1 MDYLAAMRA
10 FVRAVEL
17 GSFSKA
23 AREMDMKVSTV
34 SRYVSG
40 LETDLS
46 AALLNRSTRAL
57 RLTEAGA
64 AFYERAAAILVEV
77 EDARLQTTALN
88 ARPQGLLRIGAPGA
102 FGRRHLAPHLKQ
114 FRELYPDIRLDL
126 SLTEATVDL
135 IDSGLDVAIRIGA
148 LPDSSLVARRLA
160 AHRRLLVASPAYVHR
175 HGVPGEPEDLADHHC
190 LLFAIQRRDDAWFH
204 RPPDRADAEAF
215 PVKIR
220 GEVRADDSD
229 VLLQAARD
237 GLGIGLLPTWIL
249 ADDLQSGRLEALMT
263 DRRWSIA
270 PGPEPAIHAVYPPKK
285 TVSPKVR
292 AFLDFIV
299 ERFGSPPYW
308 EMAGG

>member
-23 AREMDMKVSTV
+23 ARELDVKVSTV

-40 LETDLS
+40 LETDLA

-57 RLTEAGA
+57 RLTEAGT
-64 AFYERAAAILVEV
+64 AFYERAAVILADV
-77 EDARLQTTALN
+77 EDARLETTALN

-102 FGRRHLAPHLKQ
+102 FGRRHVAPHLKE
-114 FRELYPDIRLDL
+114 FRVLYPDIRVDL
-126 SLTEATVDL
+126 SLAEATVDL
-135 IDSGLDVAIRIGA
+135 IDSGLDVAVRIGA

-160 AHRRLLVASPAYVHR
+160 EHRRLLVASPVYLER
-175 HGVPGEPEDLADHHC
+175 HGAPRVPVDLGAHRC
-190 LLFAIQRRDDAWFH
+190 LLFSIQWRDDAWFH
-204 RPPDRADAEAF
+204 RPQDRPSAQAA
-215 PVKIR
+215 PVEIR
-220 GEVRADDSD
+220 GDVRANDSD

-237 GLGIGLLPTWIL
+237 GLGVGLLPTWIL
-249 ADDLQSGRLEALMT
+249 TDDLQSGRLQPLMT

-270 PGPEPAIHAVYPPKK
+270 PGPEPAIHAVYAPKK

-292 AFLDFIV
+292 AFLDFIAT
-299 ERFGSPPYW
+299 RFGAPPYW
-308 EMAGG
+308 ELPND

>member
-23 AREMDMKVSTV
+23 ARELDVKVSTV

-40 LETDLS
+40 LETDLA

-57 RLTEAGA
+57 RLTEAGT
-64 AFYERAAAILVEV
+64 AFYERAAVILADV
-77 EDARLQTTALN
+77 EDARLETTALN

-102 FGRRHLAPHLKQ
+102 FGRRHVAPHLKE
-114 FRELYPDIRLDL
+114 FRDLYPDIRVDL
-126 SLTEATVDL
+126 SLAEATVDL

-160 AHRRLLVASPAYVHR
+160 EHRRLLVASPAYLER
-175 HGVPGEPEDLADHHC
+175 HGAPRIPADLGAHRC
-190 LLFAIQRRDDAWFH
+190 LLFSIQWRDDVWFH
-204 RPPDRADAEAF
+204 RPRDRPSAEAT
-215 PVKIR
+215 PVAIR
-220 GEVRADDSD
+220 GDVRANDSD
-229 VLLQAARD
+229 VLLRAARD
-237 GLGIGLLPTWIL
+237 GLGVGLLPTWIL
-249 ADDLQSGRLEALMT
+249 TDDLRSGRLQPLMI

-270 PGPEPAIHAVYPPKK
+270 PGPEPAIHAVYAPKK

-292 AFLDFIV
+292 AFLDFIAI
-299 ERFGSPPYW
+299 RFGTPPYW
-308 EMAGG
+308 EGSES